1 MNKYILRRNQL
12 HFLSASRAV
21 LIFFMS
27 FVFLESL
34 SMEDME
40 KLALHYLVVVFES
53 VEADRALLDYISNR
67 LALADL

>member
-12 HFLSASRAV
+12 HFLSTSRAV

-27 FVFLESL
+27 FVFLKAL

-53 VEADRALLDYISNR
+53 VEADRAFLNYISNR
-67 LALADL
+67 LALADF